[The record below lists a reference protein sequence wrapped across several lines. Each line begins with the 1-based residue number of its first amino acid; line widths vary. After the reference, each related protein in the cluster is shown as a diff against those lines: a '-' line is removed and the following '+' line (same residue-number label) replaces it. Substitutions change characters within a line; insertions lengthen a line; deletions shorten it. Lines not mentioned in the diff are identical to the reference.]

1 MAYQE
6 TAVTLPGIVC
16 PKAKSSFLSRA
27 QLKNSEVLW
36 SRVSAA
42 LIVACSV
49 AYFFATVQISRK
61 SPLWMDEVMASW
73 LSQLPGLK
81 SIWFALLHGTM
92 SSPPVY
98 FYVLKAIRFAGGNSN
113 LALRLPSIAGGYLV
127 GLAVFFVARRYLALP
142 FAALA
147 MVLSLETGIFVY
159 ATQVREYTLVTACF
173 ALAVLLWDTPSAKPF
188 AAWRVLSI
196 TLLLAGCVS
205 LHFYGLLL
213 VVAFACMELLWSL
226 VNGRIRARLWLG
238 ICVAGGSVLAWYPL
252 MRYIMSFTSK
262 DASSPKFFAPPT
274 IAHLLTAYGDVAFG
288 GKGLS
293 LYCALLMVMAA
304 LFFWAKVTGWPLL
317 ADRVEVKESRQ
328 PRPGNVAGERFEAE
342 ETGRSANYEIIVL
355 ATAAVPF
362 IVFLFALVV
371 TKTFNERYAIAGC
384 IGFAMLTASLISYL
398 RVGAAISCAL
408 LAGSVVLL
416 AMAPKHA
423 TPADPYGA
431 QSLARTGDSD
441 PIVVGEGLVFLELEA
456 GGSPDLRS
464 RLVYLTTPP
473 SEVNPDTTN
482 DGLVKRW
489 HQFRPDLNIQDPGA
503 FLRSHSHF
511 YLLHT
516 SESAD
521 VITPWLMRA
530 GRLKVKG
537 TSTDE
542 KDNKDTWLFE
552 VLPESLQ

>member
-1 MAYQE
+1 
-6 TAVTLPGIVC
+6 
-16 PKAKSSFLSRA
+16 
-27 QLKNSEVLW
+27 
-36 SRVSAA
+36 
-42 LIVACSV
+42 
-49 AYFFATVQISRK
+49 
-61 SPLWMDEVMASW
+61 
-73 LSQLPGLK
+73 
-81 SIWFALLHGTM
+81 
-92 SSPPVY
+92 
-98 FYVLKAIRFAGGNSN
+98 
-113 LALRLPSIAGGYLV
+113 
-127 GLAVFFVARRYLALP
+127 
-142 FAALA
+142 
-147 MVLSLETGIFVY
+147 
-159 ATQVREYTLVTACF
+159 
-173 ALAVLLWDTPSAKPF
+173 
-188 AAWRVLSI
+188 
-196 TLLLAGCVS
+196 
-205 LHFYGLLL
+205 
-213 VVAFACMELLWSL
+213 
-226 VNGRIRARLWLG
+226 
-238 ICVAGGSVLAWYPL
+238 

-398 RVGAAISCAL
+398 RVGAAISCVL

-456 GGSPDLRS
+456 GASPDLRS

-552 VLPESLQ
+552 VLPESPQ